1 MSRTDIDF
9 KIGADLKQFRGAMG
23 NIDHSLKRLSGGF
36 GALGGVIGAS
46 FAIDII
52 QQFAAESVEL
62 ASKMEGVEAAF
73 NRLND
78 PNLLD
83 NLREAT
89 AGTVDDLKLMQTAV
103 RAENFRIPMDT
114 LAKGLEFAQRRA
126 QATGESVD
134 YMVDSFVTGL
144 GRESV
149 KILDNLGISTLEL
162 QEKTKELGSMAA
174 AVGQIMDEEF
184 DKVGERVTTTSMK
197 IDQQKASIENLKK
210 EIGEGL
216 TPAYEALLSVQAK
229 LVKTF
234 FQPFDDPF
242 KVDDKTEKQLRAQ
255 VAMIEKRIKVNDKDL
270 KSYPKNSTYIKNVTR
285 LEEARI
291 LAMSALNAV
300 LEEKKQTE
308 LVESGEQ
315 ARLDAEAEKIR
326 KAKELSDAITAY
338 NTKLEG
344 LLPNLKQVNSEIQEM
359 FKPEDADIG
368 KLAHLLGFAEV
379 NMELEELEKTTE
391 EFGSASKKTFDEM
404 VEGFFNFEEATEEA
418 ADTFDHSF
426 RNTIDKF
433 KEFRD
438 EFLMV
443 GEILRMSFEAA
454 FAPLE
459 EGETRLGNFRE
470 AFVNQLKMMAAQL
483 LATAAAAAILA
494 TILTIAFGGANMAGQ
509 AMFGKAGMGF
519 GDLFGGLLQGGG
531 GFGFN
536 GGGMTGNTSG
546 GIEIFGKLLGSD
558 ILLSGERA
566 GRNRNRLSGIG
577 G

>member
-23 NIDHSLKRLSGGF
+23 NIDHSLKKLSGGF
-36 GALGGVIGAS
+36 GALGGMIGAS

-52 QQFAAESVEL
+52 QQFAAESIQL
-62 ASKMEGVEAAF
+62 ATKMEGVQAAF

-78 PNLLD
+78 PNLLS
-83 NLREAT
+83 NLRAAT

-103 RAENFRIPMDT
+103 KADNFRIPMDV

-144 GRESV
+144 GRQSV
-149 KILDNLGISTLEL
+149 MILDNLGISASEL
-162 QEKTKELGSMAA
+162 RERMAEGA
-174 AVGQIMDEEF
+174 TMAEAVGQIMDEEF
-184 DKVGERVTTTSMK
+184 EKVGARVTTTSMK
-197 IDQQKASIENLKK
+197 IDQQRAAITNLKS
-210 EIGEGL
+210 EIGEKLLPVYSAFLTQTNKGL
-216 TPAYEALLSVQAK
+216 GKLNFILDDQEKGYKRLFVAAKSYFDITKFGLDLVTNPLKALLGLFGETEEEVEKVSVEFNKGLPSITAWADKFGQMQEQA
-229 LVKTF
+229 
-234 FQPFDDPF
+234 D
-242 KVDDKTEKQLRAQ
+242 EGA
-255 VAMIEKRIKVNDKDL
+255 
-270 KSYPKNSTYIKNVTR
+270 
-285 LEEARI
+285 
-291 LAMSALNAV
+291 
-300 LEEKKQTE
+300 KKQRE
-308 LVESGEQ
+308 SVE
-315 ARLDAEAEKIR
+315 AYNNKL
-326 KAKELSDAITAY
+326 KEL
-338 NTKLEG
+338 
-344 LLPNLKQVNSEIQEM
+344 LPTLQRVGYEIDQA
-359 FKPEDADIG
+359 FNPGEDTTG
-368 KLAHLLGFAEV
+368 KIAHQLGFAEV
-379 NMELEELEKTTE
+379 DTELEELEETVE
-391 EFGSASKKTFDEM
+391 NFG
-404 VEGFFNFEEATEEA
+404 
-418 ADTFDHSF
+418 DTFDHSF

-433 KEFRD
+433 REFRD

-443 GEILRMSFEAA
+443 GDILRMSFEAA

-470 AFVNQLKMMAAQL
+470 AFVQQLKMMAAQL
-483 LATAAAAAILA
+483 LATAAAALILA
-494 TILTIAFGGANMAGQ
+494 TILTIAFGGTNMAGQ

-566 GRNRNRLSGIG
+566 GRNRNRQRGF
-577 G
+577 

>member
-23 NIDHSLKRLSGGF
+23 NIDHSLRKLSGGF

-78 PNLLD
+78 PTLLD
-83 NLREAT
+83 NLRQAT

-103 RAENFRIPMDT
+103 RAENFRIPMDV

-149 KILDNLGISTLEL
+149 KILDNLGISTIEL

-174 AVGQIMDEEF
+174 AVGQIMEDEFE
-184 DKVGERVTTTSMK
+184 KVGERVTTTSMK
-197 IDQQKASIENLKK
+197 IDKQRASITNLKTEVGEK
-210 EIGEGL
+210 LLPVYSAFLDKTISGLDTVNFILDDQEKGYKRLFTAVQSYFNITKFGVDLVTNPLKALLGLFGETEEEVEGL
-216 TPAYEALLSVQAK
+216 NTEFDNGLPSVTAWADKFDAMQTQAK
-229 LVKTF
+229 
-234 FQPFDDPF
+234 
-242 KVDDKTEKQLRAQ
+242 EGA
-255 VAMIEKRIKVNDKDL
+255 
-270 KSYPKNSTYIKNVTR
+270 
-285 LEEARI
+285 
-291 LAMSALNAV
+291 
-300 LEEKKQTE
+300 KKQRE
-308 LVESGEQ
+308 AVE
-315 ARLDAEAEKIR
+315 
-326 KAKELSDAITAY
+326 AY
-338 NTKLEG
+338 NNKLQE
-344 LLPNLKQVNSEIQEM
+344 LLPTLQKVSHEIDKA
-359 FKPEDADIG
+359 FNPGEDTSRN
-368 KLAHLLGFAEV
+368 LAHLLGFAEV
-379 NMELEELEKTTE
+379 NMELEELEETTE
-391 EFGSASKKTFDEM
+391 NFG
-404 VEGFFNFEEATEEA
+404 
-418 ADTFDHSF
+418 DTFDHSF

-433 KEFRD
+433 RVFRD
-438 EFLMV
+438 EFIMV
-443 GEILRMSFEAA
+443 GEVLRMSFEAA

-494 TILTIAFGGANMAGQ
+494 TILTIAFGGTNMAGQ

>member
-23 NIDHSLKRLSGGF
+23 NIDHSLRKLSGGF

-52 QQFAAESVEL
+52 QQFAAESIEL

-83 NLREAT
+83 NLRKAT

-103 RAENFRIPMDT
+103 KAENFRIPMDT

-149 KILDNLGISTLEL
+149 KILDNLGISTIEL
-162 QEKTKELGSMAA
+162 QAKTKELGSMAA
-174 AVGQIMDEEF
+174 AVGAIMDEEF
-184 DKVGERVTTTSMK
+184 EKVGARVTTTSMK
-197 IDQQKASIENLKK
+197 VDQQRASITNLKT
-210 EIGEGL
+210 EIGEKLLPVYSAFLSQTNKGL
-216 TPAYEALLSVQAK
+216 TKINFILDDKEKGYKRLFVAAKSYFDITKFGLDLVTNPLKALLGLFGETKEEVEAVSVEFNKGLPSITAWADKFDAMQTQA
-229 LVKTF
+229 
-234 FQPFDDPF
+234 D
-242 KVDDKTEKQLRAQ
+242 EGA
-255 VAMIEKRIKVNDKDL
+255 
-270 KSYPKNSTYIKNVTR
+270 
-285 LEEARI
+285 
-291 LAMSALNAV
+291 
-300 LEEKKQTE
+300 KKQRE
-308 LVESGEQ
+308 AVESYNNK
-315 ARLDAEAEKIR
+315 L
-326 KAKELSDAITAY
+326 KEL
-338 NTKLEG
+338 
-344 LLPNLKQVNSEIQEM
+344 LPTLRQVGYEIDQA
-359 FKPEDADIG
+359 FNPGEDTTG
-368 KLAHLLGFAEV
+368 KLAHQLGFAEV
-379 NMELEELEKTTE
+379 NTELEELEGTVE
-391 EFGSASKKTFDEM
+391 NFG
-404 VEGFFNFEEATEEA
+404 
-418 ADTFDHSF
+418 DTFDHSF

-443 GEILRMSFEAA
+443 GDILRMSFEAA

-470 AFVNQLKMMAAQL
+470 AFVQQLKMMAAQL
-483 LATAAAAAILA
+483 LATAAAALILA
-494 TILTIAFGGANMAGQ
+494 TILTVAFGGTNMAGQ

-536 GGGMTGNTSG
+536 GSGISGNTSG

>member
-23 NIDHSLKRLSGGF
+23 NIDHSLKKLSGGF
-36 GALGGVIGAS
+36 GALGGAIGAS

-52 QQFAAESVEL
+52 QQFAAESIEL

-103 RAENFRIPMDT
+103 KAENFRIPMDV

-126 QATGESVD
+126 RATGESVD

-149 KILDNLGISTLEL
+149 KILDNLGISTIEL
-162 QEKTKELGSMAA
+162 QAKTKELGSMAA
-174 AVGQIMDEEF
+174 AVGAIMDEEF
-184 DKVGERVTTTSMK
+184 EKVGERVTTTSMK
-197 IDQQKASIENLKK
+197 VDQQRASITNLKT
-210 EIGEGL
+210 EIGEKLLPVYSAFLDNTNKGL
-216 TPAYEALLSVQAK
+216 GNINFILDDQEKGYKRLFVAVKSYFNSTKFGLDLVTNPTKALLSLLGDTKEEVEELNTEFDNGLPSVTAWADKFDAMQTQAK
-229 LVKTF
+229 EGAK
-234 FQPFDDPF
+234 
-242 KVDDKTEKQLRAQ
+242 KQREA
-255 VAMIEKRIKVNDKDL
+255 VEAYNNK
-270 KSYPKNSTYIKNVTR
+270 
-285 LEEARI
+285 LEE
-291 LAMSALNAV
+291 
-300 LEEKKQTE
+300 
-308 LVESGEQ
+308 
-315 ARLDAEAEKIR
+315 
-326 KAKELSDAITAY
+326 
-338 NTKLEG
+338 
-344 LLPNLKQVNSEIQEM
+344 LLPTLQRVGYEIDQA
-359 FKPEDADIG
+359 FNPGEDTSG
-368 KLAHLLGFAEV
+368 SLAHLLGFAEV
-379 NMELEELEKTTE
+379 DTELEELEETVE
-391 EFGSASKKTFDEM
+391 DFG
-404 VEGFFNFEEATEEA
+404 
-418 ADTFDHSF
+418 DTFDHSF

-433 KEFRD
+433 REFRD

-443 GEILRMSFEAA
+443 GDILRMSFEAA

-470 AFVNQLKMMAAQL
+470 AFVQQLKMMAAQL
-483 LATAAAAAILA
+483 LATAAAALVLA
-494 TILTIAFGGANMAGQ
+494 TILTVAFGGTNMAGKT
-509 AMFGKAGMGF
+509 MFNKAGMGF
-519 GDLFGGLLQGGG
+519 GDLFGGLFGEMGG

-536 GGGMTGNTSG
+536 GGGFG
-546 GIEIFGKLLGSD
+546 GGEGGMNIIGMLRGSD
-558 ILLSGERA
+558 FILMQERA

>member
-23 NIDHSLKRLSGGF
+23 NIDHSLRKLSGGF

-78 PNLLD
+78 PTLLD

-103 RAENFRIPMDT
+103 RAENFRIPMDV

-149 KILDNLGISTLEL
+149 KILDNLGISTIEL

-174 AVGQIMDEEF
+174 AVGQIMEDEF
-184 DKVGERVTTTSMK
+184 NKVGERVTTTSMK
-197 IDQQKASIENLKK
+197 VDQQRASITNLKT
-210 EIGEGL
+210 EVGEKLLPVYSAFLDKTISGL
-216 TPAYEALLSVQAK
+216 DTVNFILDDQEKGYKRLFTAVQSYFNITKFGLDLVTNPTKALLSLLGDTKEEVEELNTEFDNGLPSVTAWADKFDAMQTQAK
-229 LVKTF
+229 EGAK
-234 FQPFDDPF
+234 
-242 KVDDKTEKQLRAQ
+242 KQREA
-255 VAMIEKRIKVNDKDL
+255 VEAYNNK
-270 KSYPKNSTYIKNVTR
+270 
-285 LEEARI
+285 LEE
-291 LAMSALNAV
+291 
-300 LEEKKQTE
+300 
-308 LVESGEQ
+308 
-315 ARLDAEAEKIR
+315 
-326 KAKELSDAITAY
+326 
-338 NTKLEG
+338 
-344 LLPNLKQVNSEIQEM
+344 LLPTLQKVSHEIDKA
-359 FKPEDADIG
+359 FNPGEDTSRS
-368 KLAHLLGFAEV
+368 LAHLLGFAEV
-379 NMELEELEKTTE
+379 NMELEELEETTE
-391 EFGSASKKTFDEM
+391 NFG
-404 VEGFFNFEEATEEA
+404 
-418 ADTFDHSF
+418 DTFDHSF
-426 RNTIDKF
+426 RNMIDKF
-433 KEFRD
+433 QTFKD

-443 GEILRMSFEAA
+443 GDILRMSFEAA

-494 TILTIAFGGANMAGQ
+494 TILTIAFGGTNMAGK
-509 AMFGKAGMGF
+509 AMFHKGGMGF
-519 GDLFGGLLQGGG
+519 GDLFSGMFGELGG

-536 GGGMTGNTSG
+536 GGGFGSG
-546 GIEIFGKLLGSD
+546 EGGMNIIGMLRGSD
-558 ILLSGERA
+558 FILMQERA

>member
-23 NIDHSLKRLSGGF
+23 NIDHSLKKLSGGF
-36 GALGGVIGAS
+36 GALGGVIGAT
-46 FAIDII
+46 FAVDVIK
-52 QQFAAESVEL
+52 QFVSESVDL

-83 NLREAT
+83 NLRKAT

-103 RAENFRIPMDT
+103 KAENFRIPMDT

-149 KILDNLGISTLEL
+149 KILDNLGISTIEL
-162 QEKTKELGSMAA
+162 QAKTKELGSMAA

-184 DKVGERVTTTSMK
+184 EKVGERVTTTSMK
-197 IDQQKASIENLKK
+197 IDKQRASVTNLKTEVGEK
-210 EIGEGL
+210 LLPIYSRFLNGTIKGLDNINFILDDQEKGYKRLFVAVKSYFEITRAGYRMVMN
-216 TPAYEALLSVQAK
+216 PAK
-229 LVKTF
+229 LFASLLGSTKEEVEELNTE
-234 FQPFDDPF
+234 FDNGLPS
-242 KVDDKTEKQLRAQ
+242 VTAWADKF
-255 VAMIEKRIKVNDKDL
+255 DKMQTQAD
-270 KSYPKNSTYIKNVTR
+270 
-285 LEEARI
+285 EGA
-291 LAMSALNAV
+291 
-300 LEEKKQTE
+300 KKQRE
-308 LVESGEQ
+308 AVESYNNK
-315 ARLDAEAEKIR
+315 L
-326 KAKELSDAITAY
+326 KEL
-338 NTKLEG
+338 
-344 LLPNLKQVNSEIQEM
+344 LPTLQQVGYEIDQA
-359 FKPEDADIG
+359 FNPGEDTTG
-368 KLAHLLGFAEV
+368 KLAHQLGFAEV
-379 NMELEELEKTTE
+379 NTELEELEGTVE
-391 EFGSASKKTFDEM
+391 NFG
-404 VEGFFNFEEATEEA
+404 
-418 ADTFDHSF
+418 DTFDHSF

-433 KEFRD
+433 REFRD

-443 GEILRMSFEAA
+443 GDILRMSFEAA

-470 AFVNQLKMMAAQL
+470 AFVQQLKMMAAQL
-483 LATAAAAAILA
+483 LATAAAALILA
-494 TILTIAFGGANMAGQ
+494 TILTIAFGGTNMAGQ

-536 GGGMTGNTSG
+536 GSGISGNTSG

>member
-23 NIDHSLKRLSGGF
+23 NIDHSLKKLSGGF

-52 QQFAAESVEL
+52 QQFAAESIDL

-103 RAENFRIPMDT
+103 RADNFRIPMDV

-149 KILDNLGISTLEL
+149 KILDNLGISSLEL

-174 AVGQIMDEEF
+174 AVGQIMDQEF
-184 DKVGERVTTTSMK
+184 EKVGARVTTTSMK
-197 IDQQKASIENLKK
+197 IDQQRASITNLKS
-210 EIGEGL
+210 EIGEKLLPVYSAFLTQTNKGL
-216 TPAYEALLSVQAK
+216 GKLNFILDDQEKGYKRLFVAAKSYFDITKFGLDLVTNPLKALLGLFGETEEEVEKVSVEFNKGLPSITAWADKFGQMQEQA
-229 LVKTF
+229 
-234 FQPFDDPF
+234 D
-242 KVDDKTEKQLRAQ
+242 EGA
-255 VAMIEKRIKVNDKDL
+255 
-270 KSYPKNSTYIKNVTR
+270 
-285 LEEARI
+285 
-291 LAMSALNAV
+291 
-300 LEEKKQTE
+300 KKQRE
-308 LVESGEQ
+308 AVE
-315 ARLDAEAEKIR
+315 AYNNKL
-326 KAKELSDAITAY
+326 KEL
-338 NTKLEG
+338 
-344 LLPNLKQVNSEIQEM
+344 LPTLQRVGYEIDQA
-359 FKPEDADIG
+359 FNPGEDTTG
-368 KLAHLLGFAEV
+368 KLAHQLGFAEV
-379 NMELEELEKTTE
+379 DTELEELEETVE
-391 EFGSASKKTFDEM
+391 NFG
-404 VEGFFNFEEATEEA
+404 
-418 ADTFDHSF
+418 DTFDNSF

-433 KEFRD
+433 REFRD

-443 GEILRMSFEAA
+443 GDILRMSFEAA

-494 TILTIAFGGANMAGQ
+494 TILTIAFGGTNMAGQ

>member
-23 NIDHSLKRLSGGF
+23 NIDHSLRKLSGGF

-52 QQFAAESVEL
+52 QQFAAESIEL

-78 PNLLD
+78 PRLLD
-83 NLREAT
+83 NLRKAT
-89 AGTVDDLKLMQTAV
+89 ANTVDDLTLMQTAV
-103 RAENFRIPMDT
+103 KAENFRIPMDV
-114 LAKGLEFAQRRA
+114 LAKGLDFAQRRA

-134 YMVDSFVTGL
+134 YMVESFVTGL
-144 GRESV
+144 GRQSV
-149 KILDNLGISTLEL
+149 KILDNLGISAAEL
-162 QEKTKELGSMAA
+162 KERMAEGA
-174 AVGQIMDEEF
+174 TMAEAVGQIMDEEF
-184 DKVGERVTTTSMK
+184 KKVGDRVVTTSMK
-197 IDQQKASIENLKK
+197 IDQQRAAITNLKS
-210 EIGEGL
+210 EIGEKLLPVYSAFLDQTNKGL
-216 TPAYEALLSVQAK
+216 GKLNFILDDQEKGYKRLFVAAKSYFNITKFGVDLVTNPLKALLSLFSKTEEEVEKVSVEFNKGLPSITAWADKFGAMQTQAK
-229 LVKTF
+229 
-234 FQPFDDPF
+234 
-242 KVDDKTEKQLRAQ
+242 EGA
-255 VAMIEKRIKVNDKDL
+255 
-270 KSYPKNSTYIKNVTR
+270 
-285 LEEARI
+285 
-291 LAMSALNAV
+291 
-300 LEEKKQTE
+300 KKQRE
-308 LVESGEQ
+308 AV
-315 ARLDAEAEKIR
+315 DAYNNKL
-326 KAKELSDAITAY
+326 KEL
-338 NTKLEG
+338 
-344 LLPNLKQVNSEIQEM
+344 LPTLQRVSYEIDQA
-359 FKPEDADIG
+359 FNPGEDTSG
-368 KLAHLLGFAEV
+368 KLAHNLGFAEV
-379 NMELEELEKTTE
+379 NMELEELEETTE
-391 EFGSASKKTFDEM
+391 NFG
-404 VEGFFNFEEATEEA
+404 
-418 ADTFDHSF
+418 DTFDHSF

-494 TILTIAFGGANMAGQ
+494 TILTVAFGGANMAGQ

>member
-23 NIDHSLKRLSGGF
+23 NIDHSLKKLSGGF

-52 QQFAAESVEL
+52 QQFASESIEL

-83 NLREAT
+83 NLRKAT

-103 RAENFRIPMDT
+103 KAENFRIPMDT

-149 KILDNLGISTLEL
+149 KILDNLGISTIEL
-162 QEKTKELGSMAA
+162 QAKTKELGSMAA
-174 AVGQIMDEEF
+174 AVGAIMDEEF
-184 DKVGERVTTTSMK
+184 EKVGERVTTTSMK
-197 IDQQKASIENLKK
+197 VDQQRASITNLKT
-210 EIGEGL
+210 EIGEKLLPVYSAFLDQTNKGL
-216 TPAYEALLSVQAK
+216 STVNFILDDQEKGYKRLFVAVQSYFNITK
-229 LVKTF
+229 FGLDLVTN
-234 FQPFDDPF
+234 P
-242 KVDDKTEKQLRAQ
+242 
-255 VAMIEKRIKVNDKDL
+255 L
-270 KSYPKNSTYIKNVTR
+270 K
-285 LEEARI
+285 
-291 LAMSALNAV
+291 AV
-300 LEEKKQTE
+300 LSLFGETKEEVEGLNTEFNNGLPSVTAWADKFDAMQTQADEGAKKQRE
-308 LVESGEQ
+308 AVESYNNK
-315 ARLDAEAEKIR
+315 L
-326 KAKELSDAITAY
+326 KEL
-338 NTKLEG
+338 
-344 LLPNLKQVNSEIQEM
+344 LPTLQQVGYEIDQA
-359 FKPEDADIG
+359 FNPGEDTTG
-368 KLAHLLGFAEV
+368 KLAHQLGFAEV
-379 NMELEELEKTTE
+379 DTELEELEGTVE
-391 EFGSASKKTFDEM
+391 NFG
-404 VEGFFNFEEATEEA
+404 
-418 ADTFDHSF
+418 DTFDHSF

-433 KEFRD
+433 RIFRD
-438 EFLMV
+438 EFMMV
-443 GEILRMSFEAA
+443 GEVLRMSFEAA

-470 AFVNQLKMMAAQL
+470 AFVQQLKMMAAQL
-483 LATAAAAAILA
+483 LATAAAALILA
-494 TILTIAFGGANMAGQ
+494 TILTVAFGGTNMAGQ

-536 GGGMTGNTSG
+536 GSGISGNTSG

>member
-23 NIDHSLKRLSGGF
+23 NIDHSLRKLSGGF

-46 FAIDII
+46 FAVDII

-78 PNLLD
+78 PNLLS
-83 NLREAT
+83 NLRKAT

-103 RAENFRIPMDT
+103 KAENFRIPMDV

-149 KILDNLGISTLEL
+149 KILDNLGISTIEL

-184 DKVGERVTTTSMK
+184 EKVGERVTTTSMK
-197 IDQQKASIENLKK
+197 IDQQRASITNLKTEVGEKLLPVYSAFLDNTIKGLGNINFILDDQQKGYKRLFVAAKSYFDITKFGVDLVTNPLKALLGLFGKTK
-210 EIGEGL
+210 EEVEKVSVEFNKGL
-216 TPAYEALLSVQAK
+216 PSITAWADKFDAMQTQSQESAKKQMEAIDQYKKKLDELSPKLQKVAYEI
-229 LVKTF
+229 
-234 FQPFDDPF
+234 D
-242 KVDDKTEKQLRAQ
+242 RAF
-255 VAMIEKRIKVNDKDL
+255 N
-270 KSYPKNSTYIKNVTR
+270 P
-285 LEEARI
+285 
-291 LAMSALNAV
+291 
-300 LEEKKQTE
+300 
-308 LVESGEQ
+308 GEDTS
-315 ARLDAEAEKIR
+315 R
-326 KAKELSDAITAY
+326 
-338 NTKLEG
+338 N
-344 LLPNLKQVNSEIQEM
+344 
-359 FKPEDADIG
+359 
-368 KLAHLLGFAEV
+368 LAHLLGFAEV
-379 NMELEELEKTTE
+379 NMELEELEETTE
-391 EFGSASKKTFDEM
+391 HFG
-404 VEGFFNFEEATEEA
+404 
-418 ADTFDHSF
+418 DTFDHSF

-433 KEFRD
+433 REFRN
-438 EFLMV
+438 EFMMV
-443 GEILRMSFEAA
+443 GEVLRMSFEAA

-494 TILTIAFGGANMAGQ
+494 TILTIAFGGSNQYGRSSNVRQ
-509 AMFGKAGMGF
+509 SWN
-519 GDLFGGLLQGGG
+519 GLWRFVWWLCSTKGGG

-536 GGGMTGNTSG
+536 GGGVGTGRH
-546 GIEIFGKLLGSD
+546 FGWH
-558 ILLSGERA
+558 
-566 GRNRNRLSGIG
+566 
-577 G
+577 

>member
-23 NIDHSLKRLSGGF
+23 NIDHSLRKLSGGF

-52 QQFAAESVEL
+52 QQFAAESIEL

-83 NLREAT
+83 NLRKAT

-103 RAENFRIPMDT
+103 KAENFRIPMDT

-149 KILDNLGISTLEL
+149 KILDNLGISTIEL
-162 QEKTKELGSMAA
+162 QAKTKELGSMAA
-174 AVGQIMDEEF
+174 AVGAIMDEEF
-184 DKVGERVTTTSMK
+184 EKVGARVTTTSMK
-197 IDQQKASIENLKK
+197 VDQQRASITNLKT
-210 EIGEGL
+210 EIGEKLLPVYSAFLSQTNKGL
-216 TPAYEALLSVQAK
+216 TKINFILDDKEKGYKRLFVAAKSYFDITKFGLDLVTNPLKALLGLFGETEEEVEAVSVEFNKGLPSITAWADKFDAMQTQA
-229 LVKTF
+229 
-234 FQPFDDPF
+234 D
-242 KVDDKTEKQLRAQ
+242 EGA
-255 VAMIEKRIKVNDKDL
+255 
-270 KSYPKNSTYIKNVTR
+270 
-285 LEEARI
+285 
-291 LAMSALNAV
+291 
-300 LEEKKQTE
+300 KKQRE
-308 LVESGEQ
+308 AVESYNNK
-315 ARLDAEAEKIR
+315 L
-326 KAKELSDAITAY
+326 KEL
-338 NTKLEG
+338 
-344 LLPNLKQVNSEIQEM
+344 LPTLRQVGYEIDQA
-359 FKPEDADIG
+359 FNPGEDTTG
-368 KLAHLLGFAEV
+368 KLAHQLGFAEV
-379 NMELEELEKTTE
+379 NTELEELEGTVE
-391 EFGSASKKTFDEM
+391 EFGSTSKKNFNEM
-404 VEGFFNFEEATEEA
+404 VEGFFNFEQATEEA

-433 KEFRD
+433 REFRD

-443 GEILRMSFEAA
+443 GDILRMSFEAA

-470 AFVNQLKMMAAQL
+470 AFVQQLKMMAAQL
-483 LATAAAAAILA
+483 LATAAAALILA
-494 TILTIAFGGANMAGQ
+494 TILTIAFGGTNMAGK
-509 AMFGKAGMGF
+509 AMFSKAGMGF
-519 GDLFGGLLQGGG
+519 GDLYGGLFGQMGG

-536 GGGMTGNTSG
+536 GAGMSGAGN
-546 GIEIFGKLLGSD
+546 GIQIFGMLRGED
-558 ILLSGERA
+558 IFLSNSRYGRTRGRA
-566 GRNRNRLSGIG
+566 TG

>member
-23 NIDHSLKRLSGGF
+23 NIDHSLKKLSGGF

-52 QQFAAESVEL
+52 QQFAAESIEL

-83 NLREAT
+83 NLRKAT

-103 RAENFRIPMDT
+103 KAENFRIPMDT

-149 KILDNLGISTLEL
+149 KILDNLGISTIEL
-162 QEKTKELGSMAA
+162 QAKTKELGSMAA
-174 AVGQIMDEEF
+174 AVGAIMDEEF
-184 DKVGERVTTTSMK
+184 EKVGERVTTTSMK
-197 IDQQKASIENLKK
+197 VDQQRASVTNLKT
-210 EIGEGL
+210 EIGEKLLPVYSAFLSQTNKGL
-216 TPAYEALLSVQAK
+216 TKINFILDDKEKGYKRLFVAAKSYFDITKFGLDLVTNPLKALLGLFGETKDEVEAVSVEFNKGLPSITAWADKFDAMQTQA
-229 LVKTF
+229 
-234 FQPFDDPF
+234 D
-242 KVDDKTEKQLRAQ
+242 EGA
-255 VAMIEKRIKVNDKDL
+255 
-270 KSYPKNSTYIKNVTR
+270 
-285 LEEARI
+285 
-291 LAMSALNAV
+291 
-300 LEEKKQTE
+300 KKQRE
-308 LVESGEQ
+308 AVESYNNK
-315 ARLDAEAEKIR
+315 L
-326 KAKELSDAITAY
+326 KEL
-338 NTKLEG
+338 
-344 LLPNLKQVNSEIQEM
+344 LPTLRQVGYEIDQA
-359 FKPEDADIG
+359 FNPGEDTTG
-368 KLAHLLGFAEV
+368 KLAHQLGFAEV
-379 NMELEELEKTTE
+379 DTELEELEETTE
-391 EFGSASKKTFDEM
+391 NFG
-404 VEGFFNFEEATEEA
+404 
-418 ADTFDHSF
+418 DTFDHSF
-426 RNTIDKF
+426 RNTIDNF
-433 KEFRD
+433 RIFRD
-438 EFLMV
+438 EFMMV
-443 GEILRMSFEAA
+443 GEVLRMSFEAA

-470 AFVNQLKMMAAQL
+470 AFVQQLKMMAAQL
-483 LATAAAAAILA
+483 LATAAAALILA
-494 TILTIAFGGANMAGQ
+494 TILTIAFGGTNKAGL
-509 AMFGKAGMGF
+509 AMFDKGGMGF

-536 GGGMTGNTSG
+536 GSGISGNTSG

>member
-23 NIDHSLKRLSGGF
+23 NIDHSLKKLSGGF

-52 QQFAAESVEL
+52 QQFAAESIDL

-103 RAENFRIPMDT
+103 KADNFRIPMDV

-149 KILDNLGISTLEL
+149 KILDNLGISSLEL

-174 AVGQIMDEEF
+174 AVGQIMDQEF
-184 DKVGERVTTTSMK
+184 EKVGARVTTTSMK
-197 IDQQKASIENLKK
+197 IDQQRASITNLKS
-210 EIGEGL
+210 EIGEKLLPVYSAFLTQTNKGL
-216 TPAYEALLSVQAK
+216 GKLNFILDDQEKGYKRLFVAAKSYFDITKFGLDLVTNPLKALLGLFGETEEEVEKVSVEFNKGLPSITAWADKFGQMQEQA
-229 LVKTF
+229 
-234 FQPFDDPF
+234 D
-242 KVDDKTEKQLRAQ
+242 EGA
-255 VAMIEKRIKVNDKDL
+255 
-270 KSYPKNSTYIKNVTR
+270 
-285 LEEARI
+285 
-291 LAMSALNAV
+291 
-300 LEEKKQTE
+300 KKQRE
-308 LVESGEQ
+308 AVE
-315 ARLDAEAEKIR
+315 AYNNKL
-326 KAKELSDAITAY
+326 KEL
-338 NTKLEG
+338 
-344 LLPNLKQVNSEIQEM
+344 LPTLQRVGYEIDQA
-359 FKPEDADIG
+359 FNPGEDTTG
-368 KLAHLLGFAEV
+368 KLAHQLGFAEV
-379 NMELEELEKTTE
+379 DTEIEELEDTVE
-391 EFGSASKKTFDEM
+391 DFGDTFDNSFNGM
-404 VEGFFNFEEATEEA
+404 INNFDAWKKGVEEST
-418 ADTFDHSF
+418 DTFDHSF
-426 RNTIDKF
+426 RNTIDNF
-433 KEFRD
+433 RVFRD
-438 EFLMV
+438 EFMMV
-443 GEILRMSFEAA
+443 GEVLRMSFEAA

-494 TILTIAFGGANMAGQ
+494 TILTIAFGGTNMAGQ

>member
-23 NIDHSLKRLSGGF
+23 NIDHSLKKLSGGF
-36 GALGGVIGAS
+36 GALGGVIGAT
-46 FAIDII
+46 FAVDVIK
-52 QQFAAESVEL
+52 QFVSESVDL

-83 NLREAT
+83 NLRKAT

-103 RAENFRIPMDT
+103 KAENFRIPMDT

-149 KILDNLGISTLEL
+149 KILDNLGISTIEL
-162 QEKTKELGSMAA
+162 QAKTKELGSMAA

-184 DKVGERVTTTSMK
+184 EKVGERVTTTSMK
-197 IDQQKASIENLKK
+197 IDKQRASVTNLKTEVGEK
-210 EIGEGL
+210 LLPIYSRFLNGTIKGLDNINFILDDQEKGYKRLFVAVKSYFEITRAGYRMVMN
-216 TPAYEALLSVQAK
+216 PAK
-229 LVKTF
+229 LFASLLGSTKEEVEELNTE
-234 FQPFDDPF
+234 FDNGLPS
-242 KVDDKTEKQLRAQ
+242 VTAWADKF
-255 VAMIEKRIKVNDKDL
+255 DKMQTQAD
-270 KSYPKNSTYIKNVTR
+270 
-285 LEEARI
+285 EGA
-291 LAMSALNAV
+291 
-300 LEEKKQTE
+300 KKQRE
-308 LVESGEQ
+308 AVESYNNK
-315 ARLDAEAEKIR
+315 L
-326 KAKELSDAITAY
+326 KEL
-338 NTKLEG
+338 
-344 LLPNLKQVNSEIQEM
+344 LPTLQQVGYEIDQA
-359 FKPEDADIG
+359 FNPGEDTTG
-368 KLAHLLGFAEV
+368 KLAHQLGFAEV
-379 NMELEELEKTTE
+379 DTELEELEETVE
-391 EFGSASKKTFDEM
+391 NFG
-404 VEGFFNFEEATEEA
+404 
-418 ADTFDHSF
+418 DTFDNSF

-433 KEFRD
+433 REFRD

-443 GEILRMSFEAA
+443 GDILRMSFEAA

-470 AFVNQLKMMAAQL
+470 AFVQQLKMMAAQL
-483 LATAAAAAILA
+483 LATAAAALILA
-494 TILTIAFGGANMAGQ
+494 TILTIAFGGTNMAGQ

-536 GGGMTGNTSG
+536 GSGISGNTSG

>member
-23 NIDHSLKRLSGGF
+23 NIDHSLRKLSGGF

-52 QQFAAESVEL
+52 QQFAAESIDL

-78 PNLLD
+78 PTLLD
-83 NLREAT
+83 NLRKAT

-103 RAENFRIPMDT
+103 RAENFRIPMDV

-149 KILDNLGISTLEL
+149 KILDNLGISTIEL

-174 AVGQIMDEEF
+174 AVGQIMEDEFE
-184 DKVGERVTTTSMK
+184 KVGERVTTTSMK
-197 IDQQKASIENLKK
+197 IDKQRASITNLKTEVGEK
-210 EIGEGL
+210 LLPVYSAFLDKTISGLDTVNFILDDQEKGYKRLFTAVQSYFNITKFGVDLVTNPLKALLGLFGETEEEVEGL
-216 TPAYEALLSVQAK
+216 NTEFDNGLPSVTAWADKFDAMQTQAK
-229 LVKTF
+229 
-234 FQPFDDPF
+234 
-242 KVDDKTEKQLRAQ
+242 EGA
-255 VAMIEKRIKVNDKDL
+255 
-270 KSYPKNSTYIKNVTR
+270 
-285 LEEARI
+285 
-291 LAMSALNAV
+291 
-300 LEEKKQTE
+300 KKQRE
-308 LVESGEQ
+308 AVE
-315 ARLDAEAEKIR
+315 
-326 KAKELSDAITAY
+326 AY
-338 NTKLEG
+338 NNKLQE
-344 LLPNLKQVNSEIQEM
+344 LLPTLQKVSHEIDKA
-359 FKPEDADIG
+359 FNPGEDTSRN
-368 KLAHLLGFAEV
+368 LAHLLGFAEV
-379 NMELEELEKTTE
+379 NMELEELEETTE
-391 EFGSASKKTFDEM
+391 NFG
-404 VEGFFNFEEATEEA
+404 
-418 ADTFDHSF
+418 DTFDHSF

-433 KEFRD
+433 RVFRD
-438 EFLMV
+438 EFIMV
-443 GEILRMSFEAA
+443 GEVLRMSFEAA

-494 TILTIAFGGANMAGQ
+494 TILTIAFGGTNMAGQ

>member
-23 NIDHSLKRLSGGF
+23 NIDHSLKKLSGGF

-52 QQFAAESVEL
+52 QQFAAESIDL

-83 NLREAT
+83 NLRKAT
-89 AGTVDDLKLMQTAV
+89 ANTVDDLTLMQTAV
-103 RAENFRIPMDT
+103 KAENFRIPMDV
-114 LAKGLEFAQRRA
+114 LAKGLDFAQRRA

-134 YMVDSFVTGL
+134 YMVESFVTGL
-144 GRESV
+144 GRQSV
-149 KILDNLGISTLEL
+149 KILDNLGISAAEL
-162 QEKTKELGSMAA
+162 KERMAEGA
-174 AVGQIMDEEF
+174 TMAEAVGQIMDEEF
-184 DKVGERVTTTSMK
+184 KSVGDRITTTSMK
-197 IDQQKASIENLKK
+197 IDQQRAAITNLKS
-210 EIGEGL
+210 EIGEKLLPVYSAFLDQTNKGL
-216 TPAYEALLSVQAK
+216 GKLNFILDNQEKGYKRLFVAAKSYFDITRFGLDLVTNPTKAFLSLLGETEEEVEAVMVEFNKGLPSITAWSDKFGQMQTQAK
-229 LVKTF
+229 
-234 FQPFDDPF
+234 
-242 KVDDKTEKQLRAQ
+242 EGA
-255 VAMIEKRIKVNDKDL
+255 
-270 KSYPKNSTYIKNVTR
+270 
-285 LEEARI
+285 
-291 LAMSALNAV
+291 
-300 LEEKKQTE
+300 KKQRE
-308 LVESGEQ
+308 AVE
-315 ARLDAEAEKIR
+315 
-326 KAKELSDAITAY
+326 AY
-338 NTKLEG
+338 NNKLNE
-344 LLPNLKQVNSEIQEM
+344 LLPTLQKVGYEIDKA
-359 FKPEDADIG
+359 FNPGEDTSG
-368 KLAHLLGFAEV
+368 KLAHNLGFAEV
-379 NMELEELEKTTE
+379 NMELEELEETTE
-391 EFGSASKKTFDEM
+391 NFG
-404 VEGFFNFEEATEEA
+404 
-418 ADTFDHSF
+418 DTFDHSF
-426 RNTIDKF
+426 RNTIDNF
-433 KEFRD
+433 RVFRD
-438 EFLMV
+438 EFMMV
-443 GEILRMSFEAA
+443 GEVLRMSFEAA

-470 AFVNQLKMMAAQL
+470 AFVQQLKMMAAQL

-494 TILTIAFGGANMAGQ
+494 TILTIAFGGTNMAGQ
-509 AMFGKAGMGF
+509 AMFGKSGMGF

>member
-23 NIDHSLKRLSGGF
+23 NIDHSLKKLSGGF
-36 GALGGVIGAS
+36 GALGGMIGAS

-52 QQFAAESVEL
+52 QQFAAESIQL
-62 ASKMEGVEAAF
+62 ATKMEGVQAAF

-78 PNLLD
+78 PNLLS
-83 NLREAT
+83 NLRAAT

-103 RAENFRIPMDT
+103 KADNFRIPMDV

-144 GRESV
+144 GRQSV
-149 KILDNLGISTLEL
+149 MILDNLGISASEL
-162 QEKTKELGSMAA
+162 RERMAEGA
-174 AVGQIMDEEF
+174 TMAEAVGQIMDEEF
-184 DKVGERVTTTSMK
+184 EKVGARVTTTSMK
-197 IDQQKASIENLKK
+197 IDQQRAAITNLKS
-210 EIGEGL
+210 EIGEKLLPVYSAFLTQTNKGL
-216 TPAYEALLSVQAK
+216 GK
-229 LVKTF
+229 LNF
-234 FQPFDDPF
+234 ILDDQ
-242 KVDDKTEKQLRAQ
+242 EKGYKRLF
-255 VAMIEKRIKVNDKDL
+255 VAA
-270 KSYPKNSTYIKNVTR
+270 KSYFDITKFGLDLVTNPTKAF
-285 LEEARI
+285 LSLLGETEEEVEKVSVEFNKGLPSITAW
-291 LAMSALNAV
+291 ADKFGQMQEQADEGA
-300 LEEKKQTE
+300 KKQRE
-308 LVESGEQ
+308 SVE
-315 ARLDAEAEKIR
+315 AYNNKL
-326 KAKELSDAITAY
+326 KEL
-338 NTKLEG
+338 
-344 LLPNLKQVNSEIQEM
+344 LPTLQRVGYEIDQA
-359 FKPEDADIG
+359 FNPGEDTTG
-368 KLAHLLGFAEV
+368 KLAHQLGFAEV
-379 NMELEELEKTTE
+379 DMELEELEETVE
-391 EFGSASKKTFDEM
+391 NFG
-404 VEGFFNFEEATEEA
+404 
-418 ADTFDHSF
+418 DTFDHSF

-433 KEFRD
+433 REFRD

-443 GEILRMSFEAA
+443 GDILRMSFEAA

-483 LATAAAAAILA
+483 LATAAAALILA
-494 TILTIAFGGANMAGQ
+494 TILTIAFGGSNLAGK

-558 ILLSGERA
+558 ILLSNERA
-566 GRNRNRLSGIG
+566 GRNRNRQRGF
-577 G
+577 

>member
-23 NIDHSLKRLSGGF
+23 NIDHSLKKLSGGF

-46 FAIDII
+46 FAVDII
-52 QQFAAESVEL
+52 QQFVSESVEL

-78 PNLLD
+78 PTLLD
-83 NLREAT
+83 NLRKAT
-89 AGTVDDLKLMQTAV
+89 AGTVDDLTLMQTAV
-103 RAENFRIPMDT
+103 KAENFRIPMDT

-149 KILDNLGISTLEL
+149 KILDNLGISTIEL
-162 QEKTKELGSMAA
+162 NAKTKELGSMAE
-174 AVGQIMDEEF
+174 AVGAIMDEEF
-184 DKVGERVTTTSMK
+184 EKVGERVTTTSMK
-197 IDQQKASIENLKK
+197 VDQQRASITNLKT
-210 EIGEGL
+210 EVGEKLLPVYSRFLNGTIKGL
-216 TPAYEALLSVQAK
+216 DNINFILDDQEKGYKRLFTAVQSYFNITKFGLDLVTNPTKALLSLLGDTKEEVEE
-229 LVKTF
+229 LNTE
-234 FQPFDDPF
+234 FDKGLPSITAWA
-242 KVDDKTEKQLRAQ
+242 DKFSDMQTQSQE
-255 VAMIEKRIKVNDKDL
+255 
-270 KSYPKNSTYIKNVTR
+270 
-285 LEEARI
+285 
-291 LAMSALNAV
+291 SA
-300 LEEKKQTE
+300 KKQME
-308 LVESGEQ
+308 AIDQ
-315 ARLDAEAEKIR
+315 YKKKLD
-326 KAKELSDAITAY
+326 ELSPKLQKIAY
-338 NTKLEG
+338 
-344 LLPNLKQVNSEIQEM
+344 EIDRA
-359 FKPEDADIG
+359 FNPGEDTSG
-368 KLAHLLGFAEV
+368 KLAHQLGFAEV
-379 NMELEELEKTTE
+379 NMELEELEETTE
-391 EFGSASKKTFDEM
+391 HFG
-404 VEGFFNFEEATEEA
+404 
-418 ADTFDHSF
+418 DTFDHSF

-443 GEILRMSFEAA
+443 GDILRMSFEAA

-470 AFVNQLKMMAAQL
+470 AFVQQLKMMAAQL
-483 LATAAAAAILA
+483 LATAAAALILA
-494 TILTIAFGGANMAGQ
+494 TILTIAFGGTNMAGQ
-509 AMFGKAGMGF
+509 AMFGKGGMNF
-519 GDLFGGLLQGGG
+519 GNLFGGLLQGGG

>member
-23 NIDHSLKRLSGGF
+23 NIDHSLKKLSGGF

-46 FAIDII
+46 FAINII

-103 RAENFRIPMDT
+103 RAENFRIPMDV

-149 KILDNLGISTLEL
+149 KILDNLGISTIEL

-174 AVGQIMDEEF
+174 AVGQIMEDEF
-184 DKVGERVTTTSMK
+184 NKVGERVTTTSMK
-197 IDQQKASIENLKK
+197 VDQQRASITNLKT
-210 EIGEGL
+210 EIGEKLLPVYSAFLDQTNKGL
-216 TPAYEALLSVQAK
+216 STVNFILDDQEKGYKRLFTAVQSYFNITKFGLDLVTNPTKALLSLLGDTKEEVEELNTEFDNGLPSVTAWADKFDAMQTQAK
-229 LVKTF
+229 EGAK
-234 FQPFDDPF
+234 
-242 KVDDKTEKQLRAQ
+242 KQREA
-255 VAMIEKRIKVNDKDL
+255 VEAYNNK
-270 KSYPKNSTYIKNVTR
+270 
-285 LEEARI
+285 LEE
-291 LAMSALNAV
+291 
-300 LEEKKQTE
+300 
-308 LVESGEQ
+308 
-315 ARLDAEAEKIR
+315 
-326 KAKELSDAITAY
+326 
-338 NTKLEG
+338 
-344 LLPNLKQVNSEIQEM
+344 LLPTLQKVSHEIDKA
-359 FKPEDADIG
+359 FNPGEDTSG
-368 KLAHLLGFAEV
+368 SLAHLLGFAEV
-379 NMELEELEKTTE
+379 NMELEELEETTE
-391 EFGSASKKTFDEM
+391 NFG
-404 VEGFFNFEEATEEA
+404 
-418 ADTFDHSF
+418 DTFDHSF
-426 RNTIDKF
+426 RNNIDKF
-433 KEFRD
+433 REFRD
-438 EFLMV
+438 EFMMV
-443 GEILRMSFEAA
+443 GEVLRMSFEAA

-494 TILTIAFGGANMAGQ
+494 TILTIAFGGTNMAGQ

>member
-23 NIDHSLKRLSGGF
+23 NIDHSLKKLSGGF

-103 RAENFRIPMDT
+103 RAENFRIPMDV

-149 KILDNLGISTLEL
+149 KILDNLGISTIEL

-174 AVGQIMDEEF
+174 AVGQIMEDEF
-184 DKVGERVTTTSMK
+184 NKVGERVTTTSMK
-197 IDQQKASIENLKK
+197 VDQQRASITNLKT
-210 EIGEGL
+210 EVGEKLLPVYSAFLDKTISGL
-216 TPAYEALLSVQAK
+216 DTINFILDDQEKGYKRLFVAVQSYFNVTKFGLDLVTNPTKALLSLLGDTKEEVEELNTEFDNGLPSVTAWADKFDAMQTQAK
-229 LVKTF
+229 EGAK
-234 FQPFDDPF
+234 
-242 KVDDKTEKQLRAQ
+242 KQREA
-255 VAMIEKRIKVNDKDL
+255 VEAYNNK
-270 KSYPKNSTYIKNVTR
+270 
-285 LEEARI
+285 LEE
-291 LAMSALNAV
+291 
-300 LEEKKQTE
+300 
-308 LVESGEQ
+308 
-315 ARLDAEAEKIR
+315 
-326 KAKELSDAITAY
+326 
-338 NTKLEG
+338 
-344 LLPNLKQVNSEIQEM
+344 LLPTLQKVSYEIDKA
-359 FKPEDADIG
+359 FNPGEDTSRG
-368 KLAHLLGFAEV
+368 LAHLLGFAEV
-379 NMELEELEKTTE
+379 NMELEELEETTE
-391 EFGSASKKTFDEM
+391 NFG
-404 VEGFFNFEEATEEA
+404 
-418 ADTFDHSF
+418 DTFDHSF
-426 RNTIDKF
+426 RNTIDNF
-433 KEFRD
+433 RVFRD
-438 EFLMV
+438 EFMMV
-443 GEILRMSFEAA
+443 GEVLRMSFEAA

-494 TILTIAFGGANMAGQ
+494 TILTIAFGGTNMAGQ

>member
-23 NIDHSLKRLSGGF
+23 NIDHSLRKLSGGF

-103 RAENFRIPMDT
+103 KAENFRIPMDV
-114 LAKGLEFAQRRA
+114 LAKGLDFAQRRA

-144 GRESV
+144 GRQSV
-149 KILDNLGISTLEL
+149 KILDNLGISAAEL
-162 QEKTKELGSMAA
+162 KERMAEGA
-174 AVGQIMDEEF
+174 TMAEAVGQIMDEEF
-184 DKVGERVTTTSMK
+184 KKVGERVTTTSMK
-197 IDQQKASIENLKK
+197 IDKQRASITNLKT
-210 EIGEGL
+210 EIGEKLLPVYSAFLDQTNKGL
-216 TPAYEALLSVQAK
+216 STVNFILDDQEKGYKRLFTAVQSYFNVTKFGLDLVTNPTKALLSLLGDTKEEVEELNTEFDNGLPSVTAWADKFDAMQTQAK
-229 LVKTF
+229 EGAK
-234 FQPFDDPF
+234 
-242 KVDDKTEKQLRAQ
+242 KQREA
-255 VAMIEKRIKVNDKDL
+255 VEAYNNK
-270 KSYPKNSTYIKNVTR
+270 
-285 LEEARI
+285 LEE
-291 LAMSALNAV
+291 
-300 LEEKKQTE
+300 
-308 LVESGEQ
+308 
-315 ARLDAEAEKIR
+315 
-326 KAKELSDAITAY
+326 
-338 NTKLEG
+338 
-344 LLPNLKQVNSEIQEM
+344 LLPTLQKVSHEIDKA
-359 FKPEDADIG
+359 FNPGEDTSRN
-368 KLAHLLGFAEV
+368 LAHLLGFAEV
-379 NMELEELEKTTE
+379 NMELEELEETTE
-391 EFGSASKKTFDEM
+391 NFG
-404 VEGFFNFEEATEEA
+404 
-418 ADTFDHSF
+418 DTFDHSF

-443 GEILRMSFEAA
+443 GDILRMSFEAA

-494 TILTIAFGGANMAGQ
+494 TILTIAFGGTNMAGK
-509 AMFGKAGMGF
+509 AMFSKAGMGF
-519 GDLFGGLLQGGG
+519 GDLFSGMFGELGG

-536 GGGMTGNTSG
+536 GGGFGSG
-546 GIEIFGKLLGSD
+546 EGGMNIIGMLRGSD
-558 ILLSGERA
+558 FILMQERA